1 MLKFKT
7 LFLLLFAFISLLIFT
22 TPVLAGG
29 LNVPENIRLEKIECG
44 DSGKAYAFFEWDK
57 VTFATSYRFYSRL
70 PQDKYTSY
78 DEIRENKYKLEFNPQ
93 YSFYI
98 AVSAVNYPPT
108 GPNVSGGQISES
120 DLSKEF
126 LLSVKETFDKNEPY
140 CLPSTDSIP
149 IGVPDTSKIENPNES
164 LPISEIFKPTT
175 KEAVE
180 NMGTSL
186 IKKDQSEQ
194 LEQAQKR
201 VEQLEKEM
209 QVVQQN
215 LTESQKRQASLEQT
229 VNNLVKWIKSFFP
242 FFK

>member
-1 MLKFKT
+1 MFKLKTFF
-7 LFLLLFAFISLLIFT
+7 LSLISLLLFA
-22 TPVLAGG
+22 TPVFAGG
-29 LNVPENIRLEKIECG
+29 LNVPENIRLEKIECE
-44 DSGKAYAFFEWDK
+44 DDKAYAFFKWDK
-57 VTFATSYRFYSRL
+57 VTFASSYRFYSRL

-78 DEIRENKYKLEFNPQ
+78 DEISDFEYKLGFNPRFD
-93 YSFYI
+93 FYI
-98 AVSAVNYPPT
+98 AVSAVNYPPA

-126 LLSVKETFDKNEPY
+126 FLSVKEAFDKNEPY
-140 CLPSTDSIP
+140 CLPPADSIP

-186 IKKDQSEQ
+186 VKKDQSEQ

-201 VEQLEKEM
+201 VAQLEKEM
-209 QVVQQN
+209 QTVQQN

-229 VNNLVKWIKSFFP
+229 VNSLIKWIRSVFP